1 MENSLNNSRR
11 EFLIQT
17 GKAGIAAGLS
27 VTALSSF
34 AGNYSAAG
42 NFFGAEE
49 IPYEQ
54 QPLPYTY
61 TALESVIDAMTM
73 ELHYSKHAAA
83 YAKNLAEAVKAEN
96 VNTGSEKLTSLLG
109 KISKYSAK
117 MRNNGGGH
125 YNHEFFWKSMKSPV
139 ESNSP
144 QSAIV
149 KSIIKDFGSF
159 EAFKTQFSDAGKN
172 RFGSGWAWLV
182 KTADGKLVIGSTP
195 NQDNP
200 LMDLPAGQA
209 GVSDLKGIPLLG
221 LDVWE
226 HAYYLKYQN
235 RRPDYINAWW
245 NVVDWKVVQ
254 QRFDAA

>member
-1 MENSLNNSRR
+1 MENNLESNRR
-11 EFLIQT
+11 EFLKMT
-17 GKAGIAAGLS
+17 GKAGLAAGLS
-27 VTALSSF
+27 MTALSTF
-34 AGNYSAAG
+34 AENHRASGIIS
-42 NFFGAEE
+42 GAEE
-49 IPYEQ
+49 VPYAQ
-54 QPLPYTY
+54 QPLPYAY
-61 TALESVIDAMTM
+61 SALESVIDTMTM
-73 ELHYSKHAAA
+73 EIHYSKHAAA

-96 VNTGSEKLTSLLG
+96 LDIEKVKLTSLLG
-109 KISKYSAK
+109 KISKYSVK

-125 YNHEFFWKSMKSPV
+125 YNHEFFWKSMKSPA

-144 QSAIV
+144 QSAIM
-149 KSIIKDFGSF
+149 KAFIKDFGSF

-182 KTADGKLVIGSTP
+182 KTADGKLVVGSSP

-200 LMDLPAGQA
+200 LMD
-209 GVSDLKGIPLLG
+209 VSDLKGIPLLG